1 MKVLINNGAS
11 VDIMNS
17 DHHTPLYLAV
27 YYGNVTAINGLI
39 ASEISFFI
47 YIKETKGRKEKE
59 RKGKERKE
67 KKRKEKKRK
76 EKKRKEK
83 KRKEKKRKEKRKE
96 KKKRKETS
104 CRIEAFFS

>member
-39 ASEISFFI
+39 ASEKSFFI
-47 YIKETKGRKEKE
+47 ITFRIKKMKK
-59 RKGKERKE
+59 KE
-67 KKRKEKKRK
+67 KKRKEKKKERK
-76 EKKRKEK
+76 KIKGKLKKHSAGLNPPK
-83 KRKEKKRKEKRKE
+83 KHF
-96 KKKRKETS
+96 
-104 CRIEAFFS
+104 CRGIFRSLR